1 MQRQLHQYVGRIVR
15 LNNRAFQEIRNQAIR
30 SGVALENSFIV
41 ARVSG
46 KLKKLVCYGA
56 GFRIV
61 IAPSQV
67 ALV

>member
-1 MQRQLHQYVGRIVR
+1 MQRQLDQYVGRIVR
-15 LNNRAFQEIRNQAIR
+15 LNKRAFQEIMNQAIR

-41 ARVSG
+41 ARVSR
-46 KLKKLVCYGA
+46 KLKKLICYGA
-56 GFRIV
+56 GIRIV